1 MVFAAEYGV
10 RRTSLSS
17 PRRTFWGI
25 WKTAYMTDC
34 TEHYMGVHADI
45 PRIVL
50 DCRKDK
56 QQTVPETIAK
66 GVRDCILGLHHS
78 LN

>member
-1 MVFAAEYGV
+1 
-10 RRTSLSS
+10 
-17 PRRTFWGI
+17 
-25 WKTAYMTDC
+25 MTDC

-66 GVRDCILGLHHS
+66 GVRDCVLGLHHS